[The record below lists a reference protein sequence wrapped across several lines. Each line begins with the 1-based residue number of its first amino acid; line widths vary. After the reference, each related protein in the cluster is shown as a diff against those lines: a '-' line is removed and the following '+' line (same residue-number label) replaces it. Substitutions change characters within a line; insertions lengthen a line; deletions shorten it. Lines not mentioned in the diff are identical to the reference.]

1 MTQPIAEDRVA
12 QRAGS
17 ELGGGQASVT
27 TRPATTRDID
37 RVSTIE
43 RASFSD
49 PWSRG
54 SFERLV
60 GDSRVHFA
68 VACEPDDAVIGYV
81 VAWFV
86 MDEGEIADLAVAPEV
101 RGRGIGAAL
110 LGSAIRA
117 ARARGASAIYL
128 EVRDSNAAARHLYA
142 RHGFTEVGRRRR
154 YYRKPV
160 EDALVLRLVLPA
172 PHHG

>member
-1 MTQPIAEDRVA
+1 M
-12 QRAGS
+12 
-17 ELGGGQASVT
+17 ELGDHPSVI
-27 TRPATTRDID
+27 TRSATDRDVD
-37 RVSTIE
+37 RVSAIE

-49 PWSRG
+49 PWSRA
-54 SFERLV
+54 SFDRLV

-68 VACEPDDAVIGYV
+68 VACEPDGSIVGYV

-86 MDEGEIADLAVAPEV
+86 MDEGEIADLAVAPEA
-101 RGRGIGAAL
+101 RGRGIGATL
-110 LGSAIRA
+110 LRSAVRT

-128 EVRDSNAAARHLYA
+128 EVRDSNAAARRLYA
-142 RHGFTEVGRRRR
+142 SHGFTEVGRRRR

-172 PHHG
+172 SHHG